1 MAQTLFHPAST
12 RFHAAYGW
20 LDAYRSFS
28 SSASDPSRRRAF
40 GALQVLNN
48 DTVTAGQGFG
58 THPHQQMEIITIP
71 LAGALQ
77 HQDSLGHQ
85 VVIGPHEVQLMSAGT
100 GIAHSERNHSAK
112 QPVNF
117 LQIWLTTDQPQAA
130 PRYDQQYFAP
140 ENQHNQLLQVASPVP
155 EDAGVWLR
163 QQAWLYLGSFDA
175 AFATTYQVKRPGNGV
190 YVLVLQGEITIDGR
204 VLRQHDGLGSWD
216 VDAIHLQAATPAEVL
231 VLDVPMQA

>member
-1 MAQTLFHPAST
+1 MAQTIFHPAAT

-28 SSASDPSRRRAF
+28 SSALDPTRQRAF

-48 DTVTAGQGFG
+48 DTVAAGQGFG

-77 HQDSLGHQ
+77 HQDSLGHR

-100 GIAHSERNHSAK
+100 GISHSERNHSA
-112 QPVNF
+112 QYPVNF
-117 LQIWLTTDQPQAA
+117 LQIWLTTDQPQAP

-140 ENQHNQLLQVASPVP
+140 ENRHNQLLQVASPSP
-155 EDAGVWLR
+155 DDAGVWLR
-163 QQAWLYLGSFDA
+163 QQAWLYMGSLDA
-175 AFATTYQVKRPGNGV
+175 GFATTYQVKNAGNGV
-190 YVLVLQGEITIDGR
+190 YVLVLQGEVILNGQ
-204 VLRQHDGLGSWD
+204 VLRQHDGLGSWN
-216 VDAIHLQAATPAEVL
+216 VDELDLRATSPAEVL